1 MWLEEM
7 DFVEFFSQEI
17 TQIPSMQTYEK
28 KLKPVMYQ
36 SDIKQMSSIF
46 ISVLR

>member
-17 TQIPSMQTYEK
+17 TQIPSMQAYEK
-28 KLKPVMYQ
+28 KIETCY
-36 SDIKQMSSIF
+36 
-46 ISVLR
+46 VLV